1 MGKKIDKMSDQ
12 IVNSHIQMPRCVL
25 KRFEDA
31 KNKFYYYDIKKRII
45 GSNGHA
51 KSINTELGYFSPA
64 VEEFLNN
71 YVEKPFSDL
80 LKKIDKIDFDS
91 ASFFVPSETNETVK
105 RFMYSLMARS
115 QQMLT
120 ETKNNSVFFQFM
132 SSKNQHD
139 YAVGE
144 GIRLA
149 VESNILRDYF
159 ITFAV
164 NKSPISFVLP
174 MMGLYSIRI
183 NNIGTSFLPISPQ
196 LSIVLVNREG
206 KDALTKNGLIS
217 MFLITES
224 DKTIWLNKQ
233 AFATQMITGS
243 GYVVSVDKPSLE
255 GCITQ

>member
-1 MGKKIDKMSDQ
+1 M
-12 IVNSHIQMPRCVL
+12 
-25 KRFEDA
+25 
-31 KNKFYYYDIKKRII
+31 
-45 GSNGHA
+45 
-51 KSINTELGYFSPA
+51 
-64 VEEFLNN
+64 
-71 YVEKPFSDL
+71 
-80 LKKIDKIDFDS
+80 
-91 ASFFVPSETNETVK
+91 
-105 RFMYSLMARS
+105 
-115 QQMLT
+115 
-120 ETKNNSVFFQFM
+120 
-132 SSKNQHD
+132 
-139 YAVGE
+139 
-144 GIRLA
+144 A